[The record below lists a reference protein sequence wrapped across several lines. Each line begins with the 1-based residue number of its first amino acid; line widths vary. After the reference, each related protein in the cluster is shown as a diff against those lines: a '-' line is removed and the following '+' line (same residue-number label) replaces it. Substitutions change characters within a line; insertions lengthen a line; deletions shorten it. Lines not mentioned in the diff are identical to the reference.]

1 MWYNLIIKILLRSP
15 LHFIVSNAVML
26 LKYQGRKSGRYYTVP
41 VSYSRDA
48 KDLLVISQRKRS
60 WWRSL
65 VGGAPV
71 EVRLQGHWS
80 DARAEAFT
88 DPEIVAKELAL
99 YLEKFSYLAKHMDI
113 EMGEDG
119 KPEPESLLRAAEKR
133 IMVRIKFPG
142 FE

>member
-71 EVRLQGHWS
+71 EVRLQGHWY